1 MKKLFRKSNEWI
13 DDELEDEEFKSI
25 VVEDMVEK

>member
-1 MKKLFRKSNEWI
+1 MKKLFRKFNEWL